1 MSAGQKLDMPIPTA
15 TVARVGKRSCAD
27 LALCQSRTPPCTL
40 ADGKTPACP
49 QALRFAPGV
58 IEGHKVG
65 FLGTPA
71 QRRELVR
78 YLRQLAG
85 WGAVLVVGG
94 LFVGLISGAL

>member
-1 MSAGQKLDMPIPTA
+1 MSAGKNIGPAVVA
-15 TVARVGKRSCAD
+15 TVRKRSCSE
-27 LALCQSRTPPCTL
+27 LAVCQGRTPPCTL

-65 FLGTPA
+65 LLGSPA

-78 YLRQLAG
+78 WAWQVARY
-85 WGAVLVVGG
+85 GAVLVVCG
-94 LFVGLISGAL
+94 LFVGLISGALP

>member
-1 MSAGQKLDMPIPTA
+1 MSAGQNIGPAVAA
-15 TVARVGKRSCAD
+15 TVRKRSCSE
-27 LALCQSRTPPCTL
+27 LAVCQSRTPPCTL

-65 FLGTPA
+65 LLGSPA

-78 YLRQLAG
+78 YLRHLAG
-85 WGAVLVVGG
+85 WGAVLIVGG
-94 LFVGLISGAL
+94 LLVGVVSGAL